1 MSISNNFQLI
11 KSQIPEP
18 VELVAVSKFHP
29 VEKIKRSLRLRTKSF
44 WRK

>member
-11 KSQIPEP
+11 KSQIQEP

-29 VEKIKRSLRLRTKSF
+29 VEKIKEVYDCGQRF